1 MFEEISVAIYNFLS
15 QNTVFRN
22 TMLRDGNIELY
33 PLMAPESTDFPLTTY
48 AIGEVTPVTKDIN
61 DGTVDIA
68 FWFGNSAA
76 NYLECCQ
83 FTDAMINEIIE
94 NSDFYFKS
102 AVIEFNLDFMSY
114 SGTITI
120 SRT

>member
-1 MFEEISVAIYNFLS
+1 MFEELSTAVYSFLS
-15 QNTVFRN
+15 QNAVFLN
-22 TMLRDGNIELY
+22 TMQRNNVIELW
-33 PLMAPESTDFPLTTY
+33 PLMAPESSAFPLTTY
-48 AIGEVTPVTKDIN
+48 ALGEITPVTKDMG

-76 NYLECCQ
+76 NYLQLCE
-83 FTDAMINEIIE
+83 FTDAMINEITN
-94 NSDFYFKS
+94 NSDFNFKS